1 MNLFESLSDIVFH
14 STRIPNLINI
24 LKTNTFVLSTSMGTK
39 SDKDLD
45 VPGYDFFMS
54 LSNVKEGGYDKGM
67 SPDVK
72 LVLDGR
78 KFNQRYKSKPVE
90 YWGTTFHNAAKERA
104 EKLMAEQGKL
114 SKSQLREQTRYDENE
129 SRLFS
134 TKSTIPNAKSYIKEI
149 HILFDRN
156 PRKSTVEELMKL
168 TADIPTYS
176 YVDKEDFATMNK
188 AKSTKMNVDEYEPE
202 SEYNYQP
209 YEHPLEYIK
218 GLYDWC
224 HGIKDSDEVKSIVRS
239 YSWDRESA
247 ITAEIHNVKK
257 DPKALK
263 MMEQISW
270 YMRKKKYTSITQ
282 LINEIVSYYKQKNE
296 EAHMEY
302 VKQQKAEQERAGLI
316 AAIDEQLN
324 SNPKAF
330 FNTGDVDPYTYGG
343 ILFFKDEKGRIEAVA
358 LEEVDED
365 DKVNFTRISY
375 EDPSTLDW
383 VDWSNFEVKPEQAT
397 TLEDKLQLFADA
409 VNHYGVENFG
419 SYGYEK
425 RNKADIMYRFPT
437 EMTTGEEIM
446 RERESAAG

>member
-24 LKTNTFVLSTSMGTK
+24 LKTNTFVLSTSLGTA

-45 VPGYDFFMS
+45 IPGYDFYMS

-90 YWGTTFHNAAKERA
+90 YWGSTYHNAARERA
-104 EKLMAEQGKL
+104 EKLIASQGSL
-114 SKSQLREQTRYDENE
+114 SKSQIKEQTRYDENE

-156 PRKSTVEELMKL
+156 PRKSTVEELMKV
-168 TADIPTYS
+168 AGDIPIYS
-176 YVDKEDFATMNK
+176 YVNQDDFATMNK
-188 AKSTKMNVDEYEPE
+188 AKSTKMNIEEYEPE
-202 SEYNYQP
+202 SDYKYQP
-209 YEHPLEYIK
+209 YEPSYEYIR
-218 GLYDWC
+218 GLYEWC
-224 HGIKDSDEVKSIVRS
+224 HGIKESDAIQSLIRS
-239 YSWDRESA
+239 YSWDSDSS
-247 ITAEIHNVKK
+247 ITAEIHNAKK
-257 DPKALK
+257 NPKALK

-270 YMRKKKYTSITQ
+270 YMRKKKYTSISQ
-282 LINEIVSYYKQKNE
+282 VIKEIVSYYKQKNE

-302 VKQQKAEQERAGLI
+302 MKKHQAEQDRIGLV

-324 SNPKAF
+324 NNPKAF

-343 ILFFKDEKGRIEAVA
+343 ILFFRDEKGRIEAVA
-358 LEEVDED
+358 LEEADED

-375 EDPSTLDW
+375 EDPSSLDW

-397 TLEDKLQLFADA
+397 SEEDKLQLFADA

-437 EMTTGEEIM
+437 ADMSGEEIM
-446 RERESAAG
+446 RERESVES